1 MKRAHL
7 VLLAQTHGFGH
18 VRRIHRPVHRG
29 FAEAAGGLAILA
41 GVAGLVLHFNDQR
54 PAALI
59 SFAVAALPLLW
70 LLLVAPRSR
79 RAQAQAIA
87 VADGGL
93 LIGRGAHAVPWE
105 SITYPVENGRRLFAF
120 TDEEGTP
127 YLVRYEDYT
136 GAGTLTRTLES
147 GKPATTPLLR
157 RTLITGV
164 LALAV
169 TMIAWVGLGP
179 RERET
184 PQGGAGS
191 APGVSYPEH
200 QLSDLNGLCAGGPGL
215 PEAAGY
221 EGDGVHPVYVSE
233 KGAFRVSDI
242 PAEWVPGRLGTTQLV
257 ACVSGERTAFLR
269 TCRYSGAESR
279 ALWGMRWTVS
289 MRVAR
294 TGELLGVETR
304 EYGPDTDCPVV
315 VFGGAD
321 GDVLETALG
330 GDELTLL
337 LEGYVKRPVA
347 N

>member
-29 FAEAAGGLAILA
+29 YAEAAGGLAILA

-54 PAALI
+54 PAAVI
-59 SFAVAALPLLW
+59 AFVVAALPLLW
-70 LLLVAPRSR
+70 LLLIAPRSK

-105 SITYPVENGRRLFAF
+105 AITFPVENGRRLFAF
-120 TDEEGTP
+120 TDEDGTP
-127 YLVRYEDYT
+127 FLVRYEDYT
-136 GAGTLTRTLES
+136 GAATLTRTLES
-147 GKPATTPLLR
+147 GKPATTPILR

-164 LALAV
+164 FALAV
-169 TMIAWVGLGP
+169 TLVAWAGFGP
-179 RERET
+179 RERQAPE
-184 PQGGAGS
+184 GSAGS
-191 APGVSYPEH
+191 GPGVSYPEH

-221 EGDGVHPVYVSE
+221 DGDGVHPVYISE
-233 KGAFRVSDI
+233 KGAPRPSDV
-242 PAEWVPGRLGTTQLV
+242 PAEWLAGRLGVTQLV
-257 ACVSGERTAFLR
+257 ACVSGERTAFLK
-269 TCRYSGAESR
+269 TCRYSGAETR
-279 ALWGMRWTVS
+279 ALWGMRWTIT

-304 EYGPDTDCPVV
+304 EYGPETACPVV
-315 VFGGAD
+315 VFEGAD
-321 GDVLETALG
+321 GDVLEAALEST
-330 GDELTLL
+330 ELTLIL
-337 LEGYVKRPVA
+337 DEYVRTRAA